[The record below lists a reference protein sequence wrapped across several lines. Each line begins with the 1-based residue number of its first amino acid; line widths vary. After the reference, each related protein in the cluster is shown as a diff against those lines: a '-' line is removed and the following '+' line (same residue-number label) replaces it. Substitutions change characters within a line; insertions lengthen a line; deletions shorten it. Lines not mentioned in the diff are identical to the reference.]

1 MSPTAT
7 GAAVA
12 ALTLIVNAS
21 VLDGTGGPAR
31 PVAVRIDAGVGRI
44 IAVGDLTPGAG
55 EQVLD
60 AQGLTLAPGFIDTHS
75 HSDDELFDHPDAL
88 ADVSQGITTIVVGQD
103 GGSTYPLKKYFA
115 RLESHPV
122 AVNVASYSGHGTI
135 RDKVMHDDFRRAAT
149 PAEVKKMERLLER
162 DMQAGALGLASG
174 LEYDPGIYSDPSEMV
189 ALAKV
194 AAAHGGR
201 YISHIRSED
210 RYFWEAVEEIL
221 NIGREARLPVQ
232 ISHTK
237 LAMKSWWGQS
247 DRLLKRLDAARASG
261 IDVTGDIYPYLYW
274 HSTLTVLFPKR
285 DFEDLDEAHL
295 VVNEIAPPDGLI
307 LTQYD
312 AEPAWVGKSL
322 AEVAQSRHEDPA
334 VTLIMLIRRAEER
347 KAATGDAGEGII
359 GTSMTEEDFESLL
372 RWPHMNLCT
381 DGSLDG
387 SHPRGFGAFPRVL
400 GRYVRDRHVLT
411 LEEAV
416 HRATGLAADHM
427 GFKDRGFIRP
437 GMAADLV
444 LFDPQ
449 TIADRATIAA
459 PHALSDGVR
468 AVWVG
473 GAVVYREGKVTGA
486 RPGKV
491 LKNSGARA
499 ASAAAGTSA
508 P

>member
-1 MSPTAT
+1 MSPAGT

-31 PVAVRIDAGVGRI
+31 SAAVRLDAGRIVEVGN
-44 IAVGDLTPGAG
+44 LTPRPG
-55 EQVLD
+55 ETVFD

-75 HSDDELFDHPDAL
+75 HSDDELFDHPEAL

-103 GGSTYPLKKYFA
+103 GGSMFPLKKFFG
-115 RLESHPV
+115 RLERHPV
-122 AVNVASYSGHGTI
+122 AVNVASYSGHGTL
-135 RDKVMHDDFRRAAT
+135 RDKVLKDDFRRKAT
-149 PAEVKKMERLLER
+149 AAEVEKMERLLEK
-162 DMQAGALGLASG
+162 DMRAGALGLATG
-174 LEYDPGIYSDPSEMV
+174 LEYDPGIYSDPSEIV

-210 RYFWEAVEEIL
+210 RNFWQAVEEIL
-221 NIGREARLPVQ
+221 AIGREAKLPVQ

-247 DRLLKRLDAARASG
+247 DRLLKRLDEARASG

-285 DFEDLDEAHL
+285 DFKDLAEARL
-295 VVNEIAPPDGLI
+295 AVNEIAPAEGLI

-322 AEVAQSRHEDPA
+322 AEVAASRNEEPA
-334 VTLIMLIRRAEER
+334 KTLMMLIERAEER
-347 KAATGDAGEGII
+347 KQATGDAGEGIL
-359 GTSMTEEDFESLL
+359 GTSMTEEDLEALL

-400 GRYVRDRHVLT
+400 GRYVRERHVLP

-427 GFKDRGFIRP
+427 GFQDRGFIRP
-437 GMAADLV
+437 GQAADLV
-444 LFDPQ
+444 LFDPK
-449 TIADRATIAA
+449 TIADRATIAE

-473 GAVVYREGKVTGA
+473 GAIVYREGRATGS
-486 RPGKV
+486 RPGRV
-491 LKNSGARA
+491 LRNSSTVR
-499 ASAAAGTSA
+499 
-508 P
+508 PERQ

>member
-1 MSPTAT
+1 MSPAGT

-12 ALTLIVNAS
+12 ALTLILNAS
-21 VLDGTGGPAR
+21 VLDGTGGPPRA
-31 PVAVRIDAGVGRI
+31 VAVRLDGARI
-44 IAVGDLTPGAG
+44 VAVGDLQPGPG
-55 EQVLD
+55 EKVFD

-88 ADVSQGITTIVVGQD
+88 ADVSQGITTIVGGQD
-103 GGSTYPLKKYFA
+103 GGSSYPLKKWFA
-115 RLESHPV
+115 RLEKHPP
-122 AVNVASYSGHGTI
+122 AVNVASYSGHGTL
-135 RDKVMHDDFRRAAT
+135 RDKVMKDDFRRAAT
-149 PAEVKKMERLLER
+149 PAEVKKMERLLEK
-162 DMQAGALGLASG
+162 DMQAGALGLATG
-174 LEYDPGIYSDPSEMV
+174 LEYDPGIYSDPSEIV
-189 ALAKV
+189 ALARI

-201 YISHIRSED
+201 YISHVRSED
-210 RYFWEAVEEIL
+210 RNFWQAIEEIL
-221 NIGREARLPVQ
+221 TIGREAHLPVQ

-237 LAMKSWWGQS
+237 LAMKSWWGQA
-247 DRLLKRLDAARASG
+247 DRLLKRLDEARASG
-261 IDVTGDIYPYLYW
+261 VDVTGDIYPYLYW

-285 DFEDLDEAHL
+285 DFEDLEESRL

-312 AEPAWVGKSL
+312 DEPSWVGKSL
-322 AEVAQSRHEDPA
+322 AEVAASRSEDPA
-334 VTLIMLIRRAEER
+334 KTLIMLIQRAEER
-347 KAATGDAGEGII
+347 RRRTGDAGEGII
-359 GTSMTEEDFESLL
+359 GTSMTEEDFEALL

-400 GRYVRDRHVLT
+400 GRYVRERGVLP
-411 LEEAV
+411 LAEAV
-416 HRATGLAADHM
+416 HRATGVAAEHM

-449 TIADRATIAA
+449 TIADRATIKA

-468 AVWVG
+468 TVWVG
-473 GAVVYREGKVTGA
+473 GAIVFQEGKVTAA
-486 RPGKV
+486 RPGRV
-491 LKNSGARA
+491 IRNSGAV
-499 ASAAAGTSA
+499 A